1 MGGGKEMCTGFWWGN
16 LKARDQ
22 LVNTGAEV
30 KIILKWV
37 LKIRWEAVEWINLA
51 WDRDRW
57 WALVN

>member
-1 MGGGKEMCTGFWWGN
+1 MGGGNEMHTGFWWGN

-22 LVNTGAEV
+22 LVDTDVED

-37 LKIRWEAVEWINLA
+37 LKIRWEAVDWINLA

-57 WALVN
+57 WAVVN